1 MSTTRRRPGGRL
13 TASGPHAS
21 RLRTPEP
28 PSNNSRSTPSAS
40 APRAAVEQQPPHTLH
55 ASAPGAAVEQ
65 RPPHTLDAFV
75 SPRRHR
81 VTAAAHASALRVPEL
96 WSHRWPGPQKAST
109 CARTVEFTTIEAHID
124 GLRASSVAMTTVGAH
139 GRPACAPTVRPQ
151 GMDSIAPACRKGRLQ
166 SGRRIGGRRCCIC
179 AAEPG
184 RPSRGGRA
192 GAAEPGRPSRG
203 GRAGAAEPGRPSRG
217 GRAGAAEPGSQA
229 GPGGRAGAAG
239 SGRPG
244 QAGRAGA
251 AAGSGRPDRAV
262 GSAHRSLSPT
272 DVTAVEQ
279 PARTSDYQRTRASVP
294 PTR

>member
-179 AAEPG
+179 AAEPA
-184 RPSRGGRA
+184 RPG
-192 GAAEPGRPSRG
+192 
-203 GRAGAAEPGRPSRG
+203 RG